1 MHSHVLC
8 IGILVLGA
16 FITQP
21 AFAQH
26 SEAGHATPLDQ
37 VQFHAGKKMPC
48 LSSAAETGDPDT
60 GPSTEILKASKDCVV
75 PWHYHTAEEQLFVA
89 GGTLLTEMEGM
100 PAATLERGG
109 FAVMRGK
116 QKHQF
121 TCRSADPCIVFVA
134 FNQKYDI
141 VWVDTGASSPK
152 P

>member
-1 MHSHVLC
+1 MRSHLCC

-16 FITQP
+16 VVTLP
-21 AFAQH
+21 TFAQS
-26 SEAGHATPLDQ
+26 SEAGHATPLDH
-37 VQFHAGKKMPC
+37 VQFHAGKKLPC
-48 LSSAAETGDPDT
+48 LSSAPETGDPNT

-89 GGTLLTEMEGM
+89 GGAVLTEMEGM

-121 TCRSADPCIVFVA
+121 TCRSADPCILFVA
-134 FNQKYDI
+134 FDQKYDI
-141 VWVDTGASSPK
+141 VWVDKAESPPK

>member
-26 SEAGHATPLDQ
+26 SEAGHAMPLDQ

-100 PAATLERGG
+100 PAATLGRGG

-121 TCRSADPCIVFVA
+121 TCRSTDPCIVFVA

>member
-1 MHSHVLC
+1 MHPLLC
-8 IGILVLGA
+8 RIGVFVLGA
-16 FITQP
+16 IVTAS
-21 AFAQH
+21 AFAQS
-26 SEAGHATPLDQ
+26 SETGHAMPLDR
-37 VQFHAGKKMPC
+37 VQFHSGKKLPC
-48 LSSAAETGDPDT
+48 LSSAPETGDPDT
-60 GPSTEILKASKDCVV
+60 GPSTEILKASKDCIV

-121 TCRSADPCIVFVA
+121 TCRSDDPCILFVA

-141 VWVDTGASSPK
+141 VWVDQKSNPPK
-152 P
+152 R

>member
-1 MHSHVLC
+1 MHSHLYC
-8 IGILVLGA
+8 IGILVLA
-16 FITQP
+16 PFMTLP
-21 AFAQH
+21 AFAQA

-37 VQFHAGKKMPC
+37 VQFHSGKKLPC
-48 LSSAAETGDPDT
+48 LSAAPETGDPDT

-89 GGTLLTEMEGM
+89 GGVLLTEMEGM

-141 VWVDTGASSPK
+141 VWVDKAASPAK